1 MREICFSTNQEG
13 KCRLMEDRFG
23 RLINYLRI
31 SITDRC
37 NLRCLYCMPPQGV
50 PSRTRDEI
58 LRMEEILKAAEV
70 ALQLGISKFRLTG
83 GEPLLRKGVIPF
95 IRSLAL
101 LPGVED
107 IAVTTN
113 GTLLLELGE
122 QLRDAGVS
130 RLNVSLDTLDIEKY
144 NRITRGGSLKQ
155 VWSGIEHALEIG
167 FDPVKLN
174 IVALRNFNDREWV
187 DFARL
192 AFDYPI
198 SVRFIE
204 LMPIGTSWIMAGDSF
219 VSCGEIKSAIEQ
231 DLGELY
237 PAQSRVRG
245 SGPAEYYTLPNS
257 KGSIGFIHA
266 MSNHFCADCNRLRL
280 TADGKLRPCLHDQ
293 REVNLRDALRS
304 GAGDQELQQL
314 FHNAVSLKP
323 ANHHLATGSPE
334 AGRGMC
340 QIGG

>member
-1 MREICFSTNQEG
+1 
-13 KCRLMEDRFG
+13 MEDHFG
-23 RLINYLRI
+23 RQINYLRI

-37 NLRCLYCMPPQGV
+37 NLRCLYCMPPEGITTT
-50 PSRTRDEI
+50 SRDEI
-58 LRMEEILKAAEV
+58 LRMEELLRVAEV
-70 ALQLGISKFRLTG
+70 AQQLGITKFRLTG

-122 QLRDAGVS
+122 QLRDAGVR
-130 RLNVSLDTLDIEKY
+130 RLNISLDTLDSDKFH
-144 NRITRGGSLKQ
+144 RITRGGSLKQ
-155 VWSGIEHALEIG
+155 VYDGIQKALEIG

-174 IVALRNFNDREWV
+174 VVALRNFNDREWV

-192 AFDYPI
+192 TVDHPLH
-198 SVRFIE
+198 VRFIE
-204 LMPIGTSWIMAGDSF
+204 LMPIGASWTMSGNSF
-219 VSCGEIKSAIEQ
+219 VSCEEVKSVIEQ
-231 DLGELY
+231 GLGKLNR
-237 PAQSRVRG
+237 AKRGVQG

-293 REVNLRDALRS
+293 HEVDLRDALRS
-304 GAGDQELQQL
+304 GVGDKELQRL
-314 FHNAVSLKP
+314 FRKAVSLKP
-323 ANHHLATGSPE
+323 ANHHVATGAPE

>member
-1 MREICFSTNQEG
+1 
-13 KCRLMEDRFG
+13 MEDRF
-23 RLINYLRI
+23 RRQIDYLRI

-37 NLRCLYCMPPQGV
+37 NLRCIYCMPPQGIT
-50 PSRTRDEI
+50 SRSREEI
-58 LRMEEILKAAEV
+58 LRMEEILRVAEV
-70 ALQLGISKFRLTG
+70 ALQLGITKFRLTG

-95 IRSLAL
+95 IKSLAL

-122 QLRDAGVS
+122 QLWDAGVR
-130 RLNVSLDTLDIEKY
+130 RLNISLDTLDSQKY
-144 NRITRGGSLKQ
+144 HLITRGGSLEH
-155 VWSGIEHALEIG
+155 VWDGIEKALGVG

-174 IVALRNFNDREWV
+174 IVALRNFNDCEWA

-192 AFDYPI
+192 TLEHPLH
-198 SVRFIE
+198 VRFIE
-204 LMPIGTSWIMAGDSF
+204 LMPIGTSWTIAGDSF
-219 VSCGEIKSAIEQ
+219 VSCEEIKDVIEQ
-231 DLGELY
+231 DLGGLN
-237 PAQSRVRG
+237 PAERDVRG

-293 REVNLRDALRS
+293 HEVDLRDALRA
-304 GAGDQELQQL
+304 GASDQELQQL
-314 FHNAVSLKP
+314 FHRAVALKP
-323 ANHHLATGSPE
+323 ANHHLATGAPE
-334 AGRGMC
+334 TGRGMC

>member
-1 MREICFSTNQEG
+1 
-13 KCRLMEDRFG
+13 MEDRF
-23 RLINYLRI
+23 RRRIDYLRM

-50 PSRTRDEI
+50 TSRTRDEI
-58 LRMEEILKAAEV
+58 LRMEEILRVAEV
-70 ALQLGISKFRLTG
+70 AIQLGINKFRLTG

-122 QLRDAGVS
+122 QLQDAGVK
-130 RLNVSLDTLDIEKY
+130 RLNISLDTLDSEKF
-144 NRITRGGSLKQ
+144 NRITRGGNLKQ
-155 VWSGIEHALEIG
+155 VWDGIEKALEIG
-167 FDPVKLN
+167 FAPVKLN
-174 IVALRNFNDREWV
+174 IVALRNFNDREWA
-187 DFARL
+187 DFAHL
-192 AFDYPI
+192 TLDYPLH
-198 SVRFIE
+198 VRFIE
-204 LMPIGTSWIMAGDSF
+204 LMPIGTSWTMAGDSF
-219 VSCGEIKSAIEQ
+219 VSCEEIMSVIEQ
-231 DLGELY
+231 ELGELN
-237 PAQSRVRG
+237 PAKSGVRG

-293 REVNLRDALRS
+293 HEVDIREALRS
-304 GAGDQELQQL
+304 GAGDRELQQL
-314 FHNAVSLKP
+314 FHKAVVLKP
-323 ANHHLATGSPE
+323 ANHHLATGAPE